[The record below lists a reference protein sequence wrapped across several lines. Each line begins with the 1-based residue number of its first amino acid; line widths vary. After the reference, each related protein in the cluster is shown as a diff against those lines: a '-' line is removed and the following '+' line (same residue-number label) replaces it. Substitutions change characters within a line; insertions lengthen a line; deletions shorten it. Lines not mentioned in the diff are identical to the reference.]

1 MRVSEN
7 NKCISAVFHFTD
19 GTTRRAQMAL
29 FFSPVLY
36 NSVCASD
43 QCPLAQSSSLTVT
56 QTPYFG
62 NSAFENGVDD
72 LAMRQQ
78 EGGDAIKDKM
88 DAISGHLRQR
98 TRARL
103 WQRGRRVCQ
112 QQCWTNRHW
121 FSITRKVDEPQTH
134 IHTYS
139 AAIFFCHCTNPCVVL
154 SWCRCF
160 FTAKTIDSARML

>member
-1 MRVSEN
+1 
-7 NKCISAVFHFTD
+7 
-19 GTTRRAQMAL
+19 MAL
-29 FFSPVLY
+29 FFHPCFTTLFAPQI
-36 NSVCASD
+36 ND
-43 QCPLAQSSSLTVT
+43 PIAQSSSLTFT

-103 WQRGRRVCQ
+103 
-112 QQCWTNRHW
+112 
-121 FSITRKVDEPQTH
+121 
-134 IHTYS
+134 
-139 AAIFFCHCTNPCVVL
+139 
-154 SWCRCF
+154 
-160 FTAKTIDSARML
+160 